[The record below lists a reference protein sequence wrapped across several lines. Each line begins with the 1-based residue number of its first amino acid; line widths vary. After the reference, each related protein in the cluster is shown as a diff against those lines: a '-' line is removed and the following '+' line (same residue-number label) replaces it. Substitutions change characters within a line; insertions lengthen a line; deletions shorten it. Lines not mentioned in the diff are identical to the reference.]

1 MIGSKIS
8 LIDWKD
14 GNYSP
19 NDEPN
24 PRGELLIGCESVSL
38 GYFKKPIET
47 EEAFFLSE
55 MLPVGSNVSNLS
67 KIPSKR
73 REKSRRSKV
82 SKVTSSNDGQV
93 IRWLRTGDIAEID
106 SKYGVIRIIDRKK
119 DLVKLS
125 NGQFVSLTKIELCM
139 KRNRFI
145 ENICVAVDPKCHFLV
160 CIIVPNRE
168 NFMNLVHNSVIN
180 DDDDGLSYKGS
191 NLNTNYNT
199 NYNTNESNI
208 IGDSREINEEKI
220 ITFNQDICNDN
231 IIRQL
236 ILESIKE
243 TGREGGLNPI
253 EIPVDTFI
261 TAEEWNPSNGLV
273 TASLKLRRKQVTD
286 HYRVQ
291 IDHMYNNYKGKSVF
305 C

>member
-14 GNYSP
+14 GNYSQ

-55 MLPVGSNVSNLS
+55 MVPVGSDVS
-67 KIPSKR
+67 KIRSKR
-73 REKSRRSKV
+73 RKKSRKSKV

-125 NGQFVSLTKIELCM
+125 NGQFVSLTKIELCL

-145 ENICVAVDPKCHFLV
+145 ENICVAADPKCHFLV
-160 CIIVPNRE
+160 CIILPNRE

-180 DDDDGLSYKGS
+180 DDDDGLPYKGS
-191 NLNTNYNT
+191 NLNTNYK
-199 NYNTNESNI
+199 SNDSKI
-208 IGDSREINEEKI
+208 ISVSREINEEKI
-220 ITFNQDICNDN
+220 IAFSQDICNDY

-253 EIPVDTFI
+253 EIPVDTFL

-286 HYRVQ
+286 HYRTE
-291 IDHMYNNYKGKSVF
+291 IDHMYSNYKERSVF